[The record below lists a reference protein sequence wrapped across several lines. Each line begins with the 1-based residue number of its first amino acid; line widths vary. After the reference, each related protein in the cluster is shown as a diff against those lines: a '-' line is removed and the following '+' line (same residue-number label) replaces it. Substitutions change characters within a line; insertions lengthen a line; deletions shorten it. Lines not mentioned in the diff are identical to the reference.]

1 MKKRI
6 LSILLTL
13 CMVLMLCPVT
23 AFAEDYYTVTINFKY
38 GTLANIPEAENPHTF
53 TVAKYEF
60 FMLTT
65 VENCAPYECVG
76 WKESVSGTVYEPWE
90 SLPAANLT
98 FDAVYQVQ
106 GSLAVTVDGFEV
118 GNTPADCTYS
128 FESTIPGVEF
138 SEDDIQH
145 IRCSKFVFINEEDD
159 EWLPM
164 GETEAFEAGA
174 RYWIG
179 ISLNNKGLEL
189 APAVTVNGKT
199 PEYCTIATSNG
210 VPIQLQIDCYPSTPA
225 EQSQYTI
232 TYDGGEGVEGSIPA
246 GTKTHGTDFTLSSE
260 TFTMDGFVQ
269 TGWATS
275 DGGEKVYDLGGTY
288 TTNEDITLYPV
299 WSDITKP
306 TGEIS
311 IGTKSWKTFLN
322 NITFGLFFKDT
333 QTVTITASDNS
344 GDTVTIEYLLSDNEL
359 TVAQLDSADFT
370 AYNELFSINPDNKYV
385 IYAKLTDK
393 SGNVAYINTSG
404 IVLDATD
411 PIIKGLENGK
421 TYCEAQTVTVTEEY
435 IESVKVNGTAVTLD
449 ANNQFTLNPAE
460 GTQTIVVTDKAGNET
475 TVTVTVND
483 GHTYGAWQ
491 SNGKGTH
498 IRYCTVNG
506 CDGYEDGKCT
516 GGQATYFKKAVCQD
530 CNAEYGEL
538 LTDST
543 APTGDITVGTNKWN
557 SFLNTITFGLFFKDT
572 QSVTITA
579 TDDSYDHDGYAND
592 KAVKVEYYLYSGD
605 TALTK
610 ADLAGVSF
618 TAYNN
623 TFNINPDNKYV
634 VYARLTDHAGNIT
647 YISSNGIVLDAT
659 APIIKGLENG
669 KTYCEAQTVTVT
681 EEYIESV
688 KVNGTAVTLDANNQ
702 FTLNPAE
709 GTQTIVVTDKAGNV
723 STVTV
728 TVNDGHTYEWHSENG
743 KYWQKCQYCGD
754 ETAKKD
760 IPTITING
768 ADAVCITQDYKF
780 SFTLPQGATDAVY
793 GYEFENKGDLGLPA
807 IIENNEPHGVVSL
820 EWYEPSENS
829 FKVYAGAKTADGFEF
844 FVSKTVALMSEHTD
858 AAPKDHI
865 CDVCGATLSE
875 HTGGEATCTNKAVC
889 EYCGEEYGELDS
901 SNHNLEKV
909 PAKAATVTET
919 GNKEYWHCKDC
930 GKYFADENGEN
941 EIELAN
947 TVIAKLPPE
956 IIEGTGQSVTEGEK
970 KELTFR
976 SNAAFSD
983 FIRAQLDG
991 KTLDEKNYTVKEGS
1005 TVVTLKADY
1014 VATLS
1019 AGEHTIGI
1027 VSTNGTAT
1035 TTFTVNAKAVVDN
1048 DTKSP
1053 QTGDNS
1059 HMAFWIALL
1068 FVSGAGVI
1076 GTTVYSKR
1084 KRVR

>member
-475 TVTVTVND
+475 SVTVTVND
-483 GHTYGAWQ
+483 GHT
-491 SNGKGTH
+491 
-498 IRYCTVNG
+498 
-506 CDGYEDGKCT
+506 
-516 GGQATYFKKAVCQD
+516 
-530 CNAEYGEL
+530 
-538 LTDST
+538 
-543 APTGDITVGTNKWN
+543 
-557 SFLNTITFGLFFKDT
+557 
-572 QSVTITA
+572 
-579 TDDSYDHDGYAND
+579 
-592 KAVKVEYYLYSGD
+592 
-605 TALTK
+605 
-610 ADLAGVSF
+610 
-618 TAYNN
+618 
-623 TFNINPDNKYV
+623 
-634 VYARLTDHAGNIT
+634 
-647 YISSNGIVLDAT
+647 
-659 APIIKGLENG
+659 
-669 KTYCEAQTVTVT
+669 
-681 EEYIESV
+681 
-688 KVNGTAVTLDANNQ
+688 
-702 FTLNPAE
+702 
-709 GTQTIVVTDKAGNV
+709 
-723 STVTV
+723 
-728 TVNDGHTYEWHSENG
+728 
-743 KYWQKCQYCGD
+743 
-754 ETAKKD
+754 
-760 IPTITING
+760 
-768 ADAVCITQDYKF
+768 
-780 SFTLPQGATDAVY
+780 
-793 GYEFENKGDLGLPA
+793 
-807 IIENNEPHGVVSL
+807 
-820 EWYEPSENS
+820 
-829 FKVYAGAKTADGFEF
+829 
-844 FVSKTVALMSEHTD
+844 
-858 AAPKDHI
+858 
-865 CDVCGATLSE
+865 
-875 HTGGEATCTNKAVC
+875 GGEATCAAKAVC
-889 EYCGEEYGELDS
+889 EICGEEYGELDS
-901 SNHNLEKV
+901 TNHNLEKIT
-909 PAKAATVTET
+909 AKDATVTET

-930 GKYFADENGEN
+930 DKYFADENGID
-941 EIELAN
+941 EIALAD
-947 TVIAKLPPE
+947 TVIPKLPPE
-956 IIEGTGQSVTEGEK
+956 IIEGMGQSITEGEK
-970 KELTFR
+970 KELTFK

-983 FIRAQLDG
+983 FIRVELDG
-991 KTLDEKNYTVKEGS
+991 KTLDEKNYTVNEGS
-1005 TVVTLKADY
+1005 TVVILKADY

-1059 HMAFWIALL
+1059 HMALWIALL
-1068 FVSGAGVI
+1068 AASMFGFAG
-1076 GTTVYSKR
+1076 TAVYSKR

>member
-475 TVTVTVND
+475 SVTVTVND
-483 GHTYGAWQ
+483 GHT
-491 SNGKGTH
+491 
-498 IRYCTVNG
+498 
-506 CDGYEDGKCT
+506 
-516 GGQATYFKKAVCQD
+516 
-530 CNAEYGEL
+530 
-538 LTDST
+538 
-543 APTGDITVGTNKWN
+543 
-557 SFLNTITFGLFFKDT
+557 
-572 QSVTITA
+572 
-579 TDDSYDHDGYAND
+579 
-592 KAVKVEYYLYSGD
+592 
-605 TALTK
+605 
-610 ADLAGVSF
+610 
-618 TAYNN
+618 
-623 TFNINPDNKYV
+623 
-634 VYARLTDHAGNIT
+634 
-647 YISSNGIVLDAT
+647 
-659 APIIKGLENG
+659 
-669 KTYCEAQTVTVT
+669 
-681 EEYIESV
+681 
-688 KVNGTAVTLDANNQ
+688 
-702 FTLNPAE
+702 
-709 GTQTIVVTDKAGNV
+709 
-723 STVTV
+723 
-728 TVNDGHTYEWHSENG
+728 
-743 KYWQKCQYCGD
+743 
-754 ETAKKD
+754 
-760 IPTITING
+760 
-768 ADAVCITQDYKF
+768 
-780 SFTLPQGATDAVY
+780 
-793 GYEFENKGDLGLPA
+793 
-807 IIENNEPHGVVSL
+807 
-820 EWYEPSENS
+820 
-829 FKVYAGAKTADGFEF
+829 
-844 FVSKTVALMSEHTD
+844 
-858 AAPKDHI
+858 
-865 CDVCGATLSE
+865 
-875 HTGGEATCTNKAVC
+875 GGEATCAAKAVC
-889 EYCGEEYGELDS
+889 EICGEEYGELDS
-901 SNHNLEKV
+901 TNHNLEKIT
-909 PAKAATVTET
+909 ANDATVTET

-930 GKYFADENGEN
+930 DKYFADENGID
-941 EIELAN
+941 EIALAD
-947 TVIAKLPPE
+947 TVIPKLPPE
-956 IIEGTGQSVTEGEK
+956 IIEGMGQSITEGEK
-970 KELTFR
+970 KELTFK

-983 FIRAQLDG
+983 FIRVELDG
-991 KTLDEKNYTVKEGS
+991 KTLDEKNYTVNEGS
-1005 TVVTLKADY
+1005 TVVILKADY

>member
-23 AFAEDYYTVTINFKY
+23 AFADDYYGTVTQNFKY
-38 GTLANIPEAENPHTF
+38 GTHNFAGDEPSPYVFSAALYTGFNLGH
-53 TVAKYEF
+53 
-60 FMLTT
+60 
-65 VENCAPYECVG
+65 VEDCAPYEFVG
-76 WKESVSGTVYEPWE
+76 WKESASGTVYAPDTWIMMN
-90 SLPAANLT
+90 SVNDLT

-106 GSLAVTVDGFEV
+106 GSLAITVDGFEV
-118 GNTPADCTYS
+118 GKTPADCTYS
-128 FESTIPGVEF
+128 FESTIPGITF

-164 GETEAFEAGA
+164 DETEAFEAGA

-232 TYDGGEGVEGSIPA
+232 TYDGGEGGEGSIPA

-288 TTNEDITLYPV
+288 TANEDITLYPV

-370 AYNELFSINPDNKYV
+370 AYNDLFSINPDNKYV

-404 IVLDATD
+404 IVLDATA
-411 PIIKGLENGK
+411 PIIEGLENGK

-475 TVTVTVND
+475 SVTVTVND
-483 GHTYGAWQ
+483 GHT
-491 SNGKGTH
+491 
-498 IRYCTVNG
+498 
-506 CDGYEDGKCT
+506 
-516 GGQATYFKKAVCQD
+516 
-530 CNAEYGEL
+530 
-538 LTDST
+538 
-543 APTGDITVGTNKWN
+543 
-557 SFLNTITFGLFFKDT
+557 
-572 QSVTITA
+572 
-579 TDDSYDHDGYAND
+579 
-592 KAVKVEYYLYSGD
+592 
-605 TALTK
+605 
-610 ADLAGVSF
+610 
-618 TAYNN
+618 
-623 TFNINPDNKYV
+623 
-634 VYARLTDHAGNIT
+634 
-647 YISSNGIVLDAT
+647 
-659 APIIKGLENG
+659 
-669 KTYCEAQTVTVT
+669 
-681 EEYIESV
+681 
-688 KVNGTAVTLDANNQ
+688 
-702 FTLNPAE
+702 
-709 GTQTIVVTDKAGNV
+709 
-723 STVTV
+723 
-728 TVNDGHTYEWHSENG
+728 
-743 KYWQKCQYCGD
+743 
-754 ETAKKD
+754 
-760 IPTITING
+760 
-768 ADAVCITQDYKF
+768 
-780 SFTLPQGATDAVY
+780 
-793 GYEFENKGDLGLPA
+793 
-807 IIENNEPHGVVSL
+807 
-820 EWYEPSENS
+820 
-829 FKVYAGAKTADGFEF
+829 
-844 FVSKTVALMSEHTD
+844 
-858 AAPKDHI
+858 
-865 CDVCGATLSE
+865 
-875 HTGGEATCTNKAVC
+875 GGEATCAAKAVC
-889 EYCGEEYGELDS
+889 EICGEEYGELDS
-901 SNHNLEKV
+901 TNHNLEKIT
-909 PAKAATVTET
+909 AKDATVTET

-930 GKYFADENGEN
+930 DKYFADENGID
-941 EIELAN
+941 EIALAD
-947 TVIAKLPPE
+947 TIIPKLPPE
-956 IIEGTGQSVTEGEK
+956 IIEGKGQSITAGEK
-970 KELTFR
+970 KELTFK

-983 FIRAQLDG
+983 FIRVELDG
-991 KTLDEKNYTVKEGS
+991 KTLDEKNYTVNEGS

-1059 HMAFWIALL
+1059 HMALWVALL
-1068 FVSGAGVI
+1068 VVSVFGLAG
-1076 GTTVYSKR
+1076 TAVYSKR

>member
-6 LSILLTL
+6 VSTLLTL

-23 AFAEDYYTVTINFKY
+23 AFAEDLYSTLTWNFQY
-38 GTLANIPEAENPHTF
+38 GTLIHDGVEQKTSPYVYRGYRGNAISLVH
-53 TVAKYEF
+53 
-60 FMLTT
+60 
-65 VENCAPYECVG
+65 VENCSPYEFVG
-76 WKESVSGTVYEPWE
+76 WKEAGSGTVYK
-90 SLPAANLT
+90 PAAIFMMDDSEYT

-421 TYCEAQTVTVTEEY
+421 TYCETQTVTVTEEY

-475 TVTVTVND
+475 SVTVTVND
-483 GHTYGAWQ
+483 GHT
-491 SNGKGTH
+491 
-498 IRYCTVNG
+498 
-506 CDGYEDGKCT
+506 
-516 GGQATYFKKAVCQD
+516 
-530 CNAEYGEL
+530 
-538 LTDST
+538 
-543 APTGDITVGTNKWN
+543 
-557 SFLNTITFGLFFKDT
+557 
-572 QSVTITA
+572 
-579 TDDSYDHDGYAND
+579 
-592 KAVKVEYYLYSGD
+592 
-605 TALTK
+605 
-610 ADLAGVSF
+610 
-618 TAYNN
+618 
-623 TFNINPDNKYV
+623 
-634 VYARLTDHAGNIT
+634 
-647 YISSNGIVLDAT
+647 
-659 APIIKGLENG
+659 
-669 KTYCEAQTVTVT
+669 
-681 EEYIESV
+681 
-688 KVNGTAVTLDANNQ
+688 
-702 FTLNPAE
+702 
-709 GTQTIVVTDKAGNV
+709 
-723 STVTV
+723 
-728 TVNDGHTYEWHSENG
+728 
-743 KYWQKCQYCGD
+743 
-754 ETAKKD
+754 
-760 IPTITING
+760 
-768 ADAVCITQDYKF
+768 
-780 SFTLPQGATDAVY
+780 
-793 GYEFENKGDLGLPA
+793 
-807 IIENNEPHGVVSL
+807 
-820 EWYEPSENS
+820 
-829 FKVYAGAKTADGFEF
+829 
-844 FVSKTVALMSEHTD
+844 
-858 AAPKDHI
+858 
-865 CDVCGATLSE
+865 
-875 HTGGEATCTNKAVC
+875 GGEATCAAKAVC
-889 EYCGEEYGELDS
+889 EICGEEYGELDS
-901 SNHNLEKV
+901 TNHNLEKIT
-909 PAKAATVTET
+909 AKDATVTET

-930 GKYFADENGEN
+930 DKYFADENGID
-941 EIELAN
+941 EIALAD
-947 TVIAKLPPE
+947 TVIPKLPPE
-956 IIEGTGQSVTEGEK
+956 IIEGMGQSITEGEK
-970 KELTFR
+970 KELTFK

-983 FIRAQLDG
+983 FIRVELDG
-991 KTLDEKNYTVKEGS
+991 KTLDEKNYTVNEGS
-1005 TVVTLKADY
+1005 TVVILKADY

>member
-475 TVTVTVND
+475 SVTVTVND
-483 GHTYGAWQ
+483 GHT
-491 SNGKGTH
+491 
-498 IRYCTVNG
+498 
-506 CDGYEDGKCT
+506 
-516 GGQATYFKKAVCQD
+516 
-530 CNAEYGEL
+530 
-538 LTDST
+538 
-543 APTGDITVGTNKWN
+543 
-557 SFLNTITFGLFFKDT
+557 
-572 QSVTITA
+572 
-579 TDDSYDHDGYAND
+579 
-592 KAVKVEYYLYSGD
+592 
-605 TALTK
+605 
-610 ADLAGVSF
+610 
-618 TAYNN
+618 
-623 TFNINPDNKYV
+623 
-634 VYARLTDHAGNIT
+634 
-647 YISSNGIVLDAT
+647 
-659 APIIKGLENG
+659 
-669 KTYCEAQTVTVT
+669 
-681 EEYIESV
+681 
-688 KVNGTAVTLDANNQ
+688 
-702 FTLNPAE
+702 
-709 GTQTIVVTDKAGNV
+709 
-723 STVTV
+723 
-728 TVNDGHTYEWHSENG
+728 
-743 KYWQKCQYCGD
+743 
-754 ETAKKD
+754 
-760 IPTITING
+760 
-768 ADAVCITQDYKF
+768 
-780 SFTLPQGATDAVY
+780 
-793 GYEFENKGDLGLPA
+793 
-807 IIENNEPHGVVSL
+807 
-820 EWYEPSENS
+820 
-829 FKVYAGAKTADGFEF
+829 
-844 FVSKTVALMSEHTD
+844 
-858 AAPKDHI
+858 
-865 CDVCGATLSE
+865 
-875 HTGGEATCTNKAVC
+875 GGEATCAAKAVC
-889 EYCGEEYGELDS
+889 EICGEEYGELDS
-901 SNHNLEKV
+901 TNHNLEKIT
-909 PAKAATVTET
+909 AKDATVTET

-930 GKYFADENGEN
+930 DKYFADENGID
-941 EIELAN
+941 EIALAD
-947 TVIAKLPPE
+947 TVIPKLSPE
-956 IIEGTGQSVTEGEK
+956 IIEGMGQSITEGEK
-970 KELTFR
+970 KELTFK

-983 FIRAQLDG
+983 FIRVELDG
-991 KTLDEKNYTVKEGS
+991 KTLDEKNYTVNEGS
-1005 TVVTLKADY
+1005 TVVILKADY

>member
-6 LSILLTL
+6 MSILLTL

-23 AFAEDYYTVTINFKY
+23 AFADDYYTVTVNFQY
-38 GTLANIPEAENPHTF
+38 GTMARISEAENPHTF
-53 TVAKYEF
+53 TVAENETF
-60 FMLTT
+60 ILTE
-65 VENCAPYECVG
+65 VENCSPYEFVG

-90 SLPAANLT
+90 SFDAANLT

-106 GSLAVTVDGFEV
+106 GSLAITLDGFEV
-118 GNTPADCTYS
+118 GKTPNDCTFT
-128 FESTIPGVEF
+128 FESTIPGITF

-164 GETEAFEAGA
+164 DETEAFEAGA

-232 TYDGGEGVEGSIPA
+232 TYDGGEGGEGSIPA

-288 TTNEDITLYPV
+288 TANEDITLYPV

-370 AYNELFSINPDNKYV
+370 AYNDLFSINPDNKYV

-404 IVLDATD
+404 IVLDATA
-411 PIIKGLENGK
+411 PIIEGLENGK

-475 TVTVTVND
+475 SVTVTVND
-483 GHTYGAWQ
+483 GHT
-491 SNGKGTH
+491 
-498 IRYCTVNG
+498 
-506 CDGYEDGKCT
+506 
-516 GGQATYFKKAVCQD
+516 
-530 CNAEYGEL
+530 
-538 LTDST
+538 
-543 APTGDITVGTNKWN
+543 
-557 SFLNTITFGLFFKDT
+557 
-572 QSVTITA
+572 
-579 TDDSYDHDGYAND
+579 
-592 KAVKVEYYLYSGD
+592 
-605 TALTK
+605 
-610 ADLAGVSF
+610 
-618 TAYNN
+618 
-623 TFNINPDNKYV
+623 
-634 VYARLTDHAGNIT
+634 
-647 YISSNGIVLDAT
+647 
-659 APIIKGLENG
+659 
-669 KTYCEAQTVTVT
+669 
-681 EEYIESV
+681 
-688 KVNGTAVTLDANNQ
+688 
-702 FTLNPAE
+702 
-709 GTQTIVVTDKAGNV
+709 
-723 STVTV
+723 
-728 TVNDGHTYEWHSENG
+728 
-743 KYWQKCQYCGD
+743 
-754 ETAKKD
+754 
-760 IPTITING
+760 
-768 ADAVCITQDYKF
+768 
-780 SFTLPQGATDAVY
+780 
-793 GYEFENKGDLGLPA
+793 
-807 IIENNEPHGVVSL
+807 
-820 EWYEPSENS
+820 
-829 FKVYAGAKTADGFEF
+829 
-844 FVSKTVALMSEHTD
+844 
-858 AAPKDHI
+858 
-865 CDVCGATLSE
+865 
-875 HTGGEATCTNKAVC
+875 GGEATCAAKAVC
-889 EYCGEEYGELDS
+889 EICGEEYGELDS
-901 SNHNLEKV
+901 TNHNLEKIT
-909 PAKAATVTET
+909 AKDATVTET

-930 GKYFADENGEN
+930 DKYFADENGID
-941 EIELAN
+941 EIALAD
-947 TVIAKLPPE
+947 TVIPKLPPE
-956 IIEGTGQSVTEGEK
+956 IIEGKGQSITAGDK
-970 KELTFR
+970 KELTFK

-983 FIRAQLDG
+983 FIRVELDG
-991 KTLDEKNYTVKEGS
+991 KTLDEKNYTVNEGS

-1059 HMAFWIALL
+1059 HMALWIALL

>member
-128 FESTIPGVEF
+128 FESTIPGVTF
-138 SEDDIQH
+138 SADDVQSVVWARSIFDGVSFAWEP
-145 IRCSKFVFINEEDD
+145 IGNY
-159 EWLPM
+159 
-164 GETEAFEAGA
+164 EAFEAGVSY
-174 RYWIG
+174 RIQMN
-179 ISLNNKGLEL
+179 LDNKGLNT

-475 TVTVTVND
+475 SVTVTVND
-483 GHTYGAWQ
+483 GHT
-491 SNGKGTH
+491 
-498 IRYCTVNG
+498 
-506 CDGYEDGKCT
+506 
-516 GGQATYFKKAVCQD
+516 
-530 CNAEYGEL
+530 
-538 LTDST
+538 
-543 APTGDITVGTNKWN
+543 
-557 SFLNTITFGLFFKDT
+557 
-572 QSVTITA
+572 
-579 TDDSYDHDGYAND
+579 
-592 KAVKVEYYLYSGD
+592 
-605 TALTK
+605 
-610 ADLAGVSF
+610 
-618 TAYNN
+618 
-623 TFNINPDNKYV
+623 
-634 VYARLTDHAGNIT
+634 
-647 YISSNGIVLDAT
+647 
-659 APIIKGLENG
+659 
-669 KTYCEAQTVTVT
+669 
-681 EEYIESV
+681 
-688 KVNGTAVTLDANNQ
+688 
-702 FTLNPAE
+702 
-709 GTQTIVVTDKAGNV
+709 
-723 STVTV
+723 
-728 TVNDGHTYEWHSENG
+728 
-743 KYWQKCQYCGD
+743 
-754 ETAKKD
+754 
-760 IPTITING
+760 
-768 ADAVCITQDYKF
+768 
-780 SFTLPQGATDAVY
+780 
-793 GYEFENKGDLGLPA
+793 
-807 IIENNEPHGVVSL
+807 
-820 EWYEPSENS
+820 
-829 FKVYAGAKTADGFEF
+829 
-844 FVSKTVALMSEHTD
+844 
-858 AAPKDHI
+858 
-865 CDVCGATLSE
+865 
-875 HTGGEATCTNKAVC
+875 GGEATCAAKAVC
-889 EYCGEEYGELDS
+889 EICGEEYGELDS
-901 SNHNLEKV
+901 TNHNLEKIT
-909 PAKAATVTET
+909 AKDATVTET

-930 GKYFADENGEN
+930 DKYFADENGID
-941 EIELAN
+941 EIALAD
-947 TVIAKLPPE
+947 TVISKLPPE
-956 IIEGTGQSVTEGEK
+956 IIEGKGQSITAGEK
-970 KELTFR
+970 KALSFT

-983 FIRAQLDG
+983 FIRVELDG
-991 KTLDEKNYTVKEGS
+991 KTLDEKNYTVNEGS
-1005 TVVTLKADY
+1005 TVVILKADY

>member
-6 LSILLTL
+6 LSIVLIL

-23 AFAEDYYTVTINFKY
+23 AFAANYYTVTQNFKY
-38 GTLANIPEAENPHTF
+38 GTLARIPEAENPHTF
-53 TVAKYEF
+53 TVKEDETF
-60 FMLTT
+60 VLTK
-65 VENCAPYECVG
+65 VENCAPYEFVG
-76 WKESVSGTVYEPWE
+76 WKESVSGTVYEPDE
-90 SLPAANLT
+90 IDYMTFHAANLT

-106 GSLAVTVDGFEV
+106 GSLAITVEGFQV

-128 FESTIPGVEF
+128 FESTIPGITF

-164 GETEAFEAGA
+164 DETEAFEAGA

-232 TYDGGEGVEGSIPA
+232 TYDGGEGGEGSIPA

-288 TTNEDITLYPV
+288 TANEDITLYPV

-370 AYNELFSINPDNKYV
+370 AYNDLFSINPDNKYV

-404 IVLDATD
+404 IVLDATA
-411 PIIKGLENGK
+411 PIIEGLENGK

-475 TVTVTVND
+475 SVTVTVND
-483 GHTYGAWQ
+483 GHT
-491 SNGKGTH
+491 
-498 IRYCTVNG
+498 
-506 CDGYEDGKCT
+506 
-516 GGQATYFKKAVCQD
+516 
-530 CNAEYGEL
+530 
-538 LTDST
+538 
-543 APTGDITVGTNKWN
+543 
-557 SFLNTITFGLFFKDT
+557 
-572 QSVTITA
+572 
-579 TDDSYDHDGYAND
+579 
-592 KAVKVEYYLYSGD
+592 
-605 TALTK
+605 
-610 ADLAGVSF
+610 
-618 TAYNN
+618 
-623 TFNINPDNKYV
+623 
-634 VYARLTDHAGNIT
+634 
-647 YISSNGIVLDAT
+647 
-659 APIIKGLENG
+659 
-669 KTYCEAQTVTVT
+669 
-681 EEYIESV
+681 
-688 KVNGTAVTLDANNQ
+688 
-702 FTLNPAE
+702 
-709 GTQTIVVTDKAGNV
+709 
-723 STVTV
+723 
-728 TVNDGHTYEWHSENG
+728 
-743 KYWQKCQYCGD
+743 
-754 ETAKKD
+754 
-760 IPTITING
+760 
-768 ADAVCITQDYKF
+768 
-780 SFTLPQGATDAVY
+780 
-793 GYEFENKGDLGLPA
+793 
-807 IIENNEPHGVVSL
+807 
-820 EWYEPSENS
+820 
-829 FKVYAGAKTADGFEF
+829 
-844 FVSKTVALMSEHTD
+844 
-858 AAPKDHI
+858 
-865 CDVCGATLSE
+865 
-875 HTGGEATCTNKAVC
+875 GGEATCAAKAVC
-889 EYCGEEYGELDS
+889 EICGEEYGELDS
-901 SNHNLEKV
+901 TNHNLEKIT
-909 PAKAATVTET
+909 AKDATVTET

-930 GKYFADENGEN
+930 DKYFADENGID
-941 EIELAN
+941 EIALAD
-947 TVIAKLPPE
+947 TIIPKLPPE
-956 IIEGTGQSVTEGEK
+956 IIEGKGQSITAGDK
-970 KELTFR
+970 KELTFK

-983 FIRAQLDG
+983 FIRVELDG
-991 KTLDEKNYTVKEGS
+991 KTLDEKNYTVNEGS

-1059 HMAFWIALL
+1059 HMALWVALL
-1068 FVSGAGVI
+1068 VVSVFGLAG
-1076 GTTVYSKR
+1076 TAVYSKR